1 MFGSLRKI
9 RLWSK
14 EYYLLTKDDEMMK
27 KSEPTI
33 AAERQYIIEKEKFVP
48 VSQYFGEDTFNQ
60 AVIKEKLP
68 KDVYKKLMQ
77 SVNEDKPLDAET
89 ANVVAHA
96 MKEWAIEKG
105 ATHFAHWFQPM
116 TGTTA
121 EKHDAFADPNG
132 PGTVIE
138 RFSGKQLVQ
147 GEPDAS
153 SFPSGGIRAT
163 FEARG
168 YTAWDM
174 SSPAFIK
181 RNGISTTLCIPTAFI
196 SYTGE
201 VLDKKT
207 PLLRSLRAINKS
219 SVNMLKL
226 LGAKNVKKV
235 HVNLGAEQEYFL
247 IDMDYYYKRQD
258 LVLGGR
264 TVVGAPPA
272 KGQEL
277 EDQYFGS
284 IKERISSFM
293 HDVEEELYKLGIP
306 AKTRHNEVAPS
317 QYEIAPVYEE
327 ANIATDHNQMVME
340 TLKYVAKKH
349 RLAALLHEK
358 PFARINGSGKHV
370 NWSLSDD
377 NGNNLL
383 NPGKTPHDNIQFLVF
398 LIATVR
404 AIYKNADILRA
415 TVASYGNDHRLGA
428 NEAPPAII
436 SVFLGEQL
444 TRILENIEK
453 GTVTKATNSEII
465 DLGISSLPQVS
476 KDYADRNRTSP
487 FAFTGNKFE
496 FRAVGSSQSIACPTF
511 ALNTMVAESLDDLA
525 EKIKARDSRNI
536 NQAVFEVLRSEI
548 RTILPILFNGDNYT
562 REWEAEAKKRG
573 LPNEKTTPAALKALV
588 TDKALRLFEKHEVFS
603 NSELRSRYMIYVARY
618 IKDLEIE
625 VNCLN
630 NICMS
635 QVIPA
640 AVVYQKDLAK
650 AIIHTKEVLGSGA
663 VLSSQ
668 TELLKKILDLING
681 IYTTGK
687 DIQSRVE
694 TAKAIDDDQKEA
706 ETLCAK
712 VKPKMDELREYVD
725 ALENLVDDERWPLPK
740 FWEMLFIC

>member
-1 MFGSLRKI
+1 
-9 RLWSK
+9 
-14 EYYLLTKDDEMMK
+14 MK
-27 KSEPTI
+27 KTKATL
-33 AAERQYIIEKEKFVP
+33 AAERQYVIEKEKFVP
-48 VSQYFGEDTFNQ
+48 VSEYFGEDTFNHT
-60 AVIKEKLP
+60 VMKEKLP
-68 KDVYKKLMQ
+68 KDTFKKLMEAI
-77 SVNEDKPLDAET
+77 NEDKTLDTET
-89 ANVVAHA
+89 ANIVAHA

-116 TGTTA
+116 TGITA
-121 EKHDAFADPNG
+121 EKHDAFADPAG
-132 PGTVIE
+132 PGAVVE

-181 RNGISTTLCIPTAFI
+181 RNGISTTLCIPTVFI
-196 SYTGE
+196 SYTGQA
-201 VLDKKT
+201 LDKKT
-207 PLLRSLRAINKS
+207 PLLRSIRALNKS

-226 LGAKNVKKV
+226 LGAKGVKKV
-235 HVNLGAEQEYFL
+235 HSNLGPEQEYFL

-284 IKERISSFM
+284 IKERISSYM
-293 HDVEEELYKLGIP
+293 HDVEEELFKLGIP

-327 ANIATDHNQMVME
+327 ANLAVDHNQLVMD

-358 PFARINGSGKHV
+358 PFAKINGSGKHV
-370 NWSLSDD
+370 NWSLSDNND
-377 NGNNLL
+377 NNLL
-383 NPGKTPHDNIQFLVF
+383 NPGKTPEDNIHFLVF

-404 AIYKNADILRA
+404 AVYKHADILRA
-415 TVASYGNDHRLGA
+415 AVASYGNDHRLGA

-444 TRILENIEK
+444 TQILDNIEK
-453 GTVTKATNSEII
+453 GTVNKATKEEII
-465 DLGISSLPQVS
+465 DLGIASLPHVS
-476 KDYADRNRTSP
+476 KDNTDRNRTSP

-496 FRAVGSSQSIACPTF
+496 FRAVGSSQNIAAP
-511 ALNTMVAESLDDLA
+511 ALAINTMVAESLDELA
-525 EKIKARDSRNI
+525 EKIAAKGTKNI
-536 NQAVFEVLRSEI
+536 HQAVFEVLKSEI
-548 RTILPILFNGDNYT
+548 KTIKPILFNGDNYT
-562 REWEAEAKKRG
+562 KEWEAEAKKRG
-573 LPNEKTTPAALKALV
+573 LPNEKTTPSALKALV
-588 TDKALRLFEKHEVFS
+588 TGKALKLFEKYEVLS
-603 NSELRSRYMIYVARY
+603 NVELKSRYLIHLERY

-630 NICMS
+630 HICMT

-640 AVVYQKDLAK
+640 AVAYQKKLAK
-650 AIIHTKEVLGSGA
+650 AIVDTKEVLGSSA
-663 VLSSQ
+663 VVSSQ
-668 TELLKKILDLING
+668 TELLKKILDLINN
-681 IYTTGK
+681 IYLTNK
-687 DIQSRVE
+687 DIQTKVE
-694 TAKAIDDDQKEA
+694 AAAAVHDEPKKAEM
-706 ETLCAK
+706 LGSK

-725 ALENLVDDERWPLPK
+725 ALENLIDDATWPLPK

>member
-1 MFGSLRKI
+1 
-9 RLWSK
+9 
-14 EYYLLTKDDEMMK
+14 MK
-27 KSEPTI
+27 KSSPTI
-33 AAERQYIIEKEKFVP
+33 AAERDYVIEKEKFVP
-48 VSQYFGEDTFNQ
+48 VSKYFGEDTFNNK
-60 AVIKEKLP
+60 VMKEKLP
-68 KDVYKKLMQ
+68 KDTFRKIMDAI
-77 SVNEDKPLDAET
+77 NENQILDAET
-89 ANVVAHA
+89 ANIVAHA

-116 TGTTA
+116 TGITA
-121 EKHDAFADPNG
+121 EKHDAFADPCG
-132 PGTVIE
+132 PGAVIE

-196 SYTGE
+196 SYTGQ

-207 PLLRSLRAINKS
+207 PLLRSIRALNKS
-219 SVNMLKL
+219 AVNMLKL
-226 LGAKNVKKV
+226 LGAKNVKRV
-235 HVNLGAEQEYFL
+235 YSNLGPEQEYFL

-284 IKERISSFM
+284 IKERISSYM
-293 HDVEEELYKLGIP
+293 HDVEEELFKLGIP

-327 ANIATDHNQMVME
+327 ANLAVDHNQLVMD

-358 PFARINGSGKHV
+358 PFAKINGSGKHV
-370 NWSLSDD
+370 NWSMSDD

-383 NPGKTPHDNIQFLVF
+383 NPGSTPQDNIQFLVF

-404 AIYKNADILRA
+404 AVYKHADILRA
-415 TVASYGNDHRLGA
+415 AVASYGNDHRLGA

-444 TRILENIEK
+444 TKILSNIEK
-453 GTVTKATNSEII
+453 GTVTKATREEII
-465 DLGISSLPQVS
+465 DLGISSLSQVS
-476 KDYADRNRTSP
+476 KDNTDRNRTSP

-496 FRAVGSSQSIACPTF
+496 FRAVGSSQNIASPT
-511 ALNTMVAESLDDLA
+511 LVINTIVAESLDELA
-525 EKIKARDSRNI
+525 EKIKARGTKNI
-536 NQAVFEVLRSEI
+536 NQAVFDVLKKEI
-548 RTILPILFNGDNYT
+548 KLIKPILFNGDNYT

-573 LPNEKTTPAALKALV
+573 LPNEKITPHALKALIA
-588 TDKALRLFEKHEVFS
+588 DKALNLFEKYKVLS
-603 NSELRSRYMIYVARY
+603 NAELKSRY
-618 IKDLEIE
+618 L
-625 VNCLN
+625 
-630 NICMS
+630 
-635 QVIPA
+635 
-640 AVVYQKDLAK
+640 
-650 AIIHTKEVLGSGA
+650 
-663 VLSSQ
+663 
-668 TELLKKILDLING
+668 
-681 IYTTGK
+681 
-687 DIQSRVE
+687 
-694 TAKAIDDDQKEA
+694 
-706 ETLCAK
+706 
-712 VKPKMDELREYVD
+712 
-725 ALENLVDDERWPLPK
+725 
-740 FWEMLFIC
+740 

>member
-1 MFGSLRKI
+1 
-9 RLWSK
+9 
-14 EYYLLTKDDEMMK
+14 MK
-27 KSEPTI
+27 KTTPTL
-33 AAERQYIIEKEKFVP
+33 AAERNYVIEKEKFVP
-48 VSQYFGEDTFNQ
+48 VSQYFGEDTFNHT
-60 AVIKEKLP
+60 VMKEKLP
-68 KDVYKKLMQ
+68 KDTFKKLMEAI
-77 SVNEDKPLDAET
+77 NEDKALDAET
-89 ANVVAHA
+89 ANIVAHA

-116 TGTTA
+116 TGITA
-121 EKHDAFADPNG
+121 EKHDAFADPAG
-132 PGTVIE
+132 PGVVVE

-196 SYTGE
+196 SYTGQ

-207 PLLRSLRAINKS
+207 PLLRSIRSLSRSA
-219 SVNMLKL
+219 VNMLKL

-235 HVNLGAEQEYFL
+235 NSNLGPEQEYFL
-247 IDMDYYYKRQD
+247 IDMDYFYKRPD

-284 IKERISSFM
+284 IKERISSYM
-293 HDVEEELYKLGIP
+293 HDVEEELFKLGVP

-317 QYEIAPVYEE
+317 QYELAPVYEE
-327 ANIATDHNQMVME
+327 ANLAADHNQLVMD

-349 RLAALLHEK
+349 HLAALLHEK
-358 PFARINGSGKHV
+358 PFAKINGSGKHV
-370 NWSLSDD
+370 NWSLSDNND
-377 NGNNLL
+377 NNLL
-383 NPGKTPHDNIQFLVF
+383 NPGTTPQDSIQFLVF

-404 AIYKNADILRA
+404 AVYKHADILRA
-415 TVASYGNDHRLGA
+415 AVASYGNDHRLGA

-436 SVFLGEQL
+436 SVFLGEKL
-444 TRILENIEK
+444 TEILTNIEK
-453 GTVTKATNSEII
+453 GTVTKATKEEII
-465 DLGISSLPQVS
+465 DLGISALPQVS
-476 KDYADRNRTSP
+476 KDNTDRNRTSP

-496 FRAVGSSQSIACPTF
+496 FRAVGSSQSIASP
-511 ALNTMVAESLDDLA
+511 ALVINTIVAESLDELA
-525 EKIKARDSRNI
+525 EKIKAKGSKNI
-536 NQAVFEVLRSEI
+536 NQAVFEVLKNEI
-548 RTILPILFNGDNYT
+548 KLIKPILFNGDNYT
-562 REWEAEAKKRG
+562 KEWETEAKRRG
-573 LPNEKTTPAALKALV
+573 LPNEKTTPSALKALI
-588 TDKALRLFEKHEVFS
+588 TDKALNLFAKYEVLS
-603 NSELRSRYMIYVARY
+603 NEELKSRYLIHVERY

-630 NICMS
+630 NICMN

-640 AVVYQKDLAK
+640 AVDYQMKLAK
-650 AIIHTKEVLGSGA
+650 AIISTKEALGSGA
-663 VLSSQ
+663 VISSQ
-668 TELLKKILDLING
+668 AELLKKILDLINNT
-681 IYTTGK
+681 YTTNK
-687 DIQSRVE
+687 DIQAKVE
-694 TAKAIDDDQKEA
+694 AANAIHDEQKKA

-725 ALENLVDDERWPLPK
+725 ALENLVDDETWPLPK
-740 FWEMLFIC
+740 FWEMLFVC

>member
-1 MFGSLRKI
+1 
-9 RLWSK
+9 
-14 EYYLLTKDDEMMK
+14 MK
-27 KSEPTI
+27 KTTPTL
-33 AAERQYIIEKEKFVP
+33 AAERNYVIEKEKFVP
-48 VSQYFGEDTFNQ
+48 VSQYFGEDTFNHT
-60 AVIKEKLP
+60 VMKEKLP
-68 KDVYKKLMQ
+68 KDTFKKLMEAI
-77 SVNEDKPLDAET
+77 NEDKALDTET
-89 ANVVAHA
+89 ANIVAHA

-116 TGTTA
+116 TGITA
-121 EKHDAFADPNG
+121 EKHDAFADPAG
-132 PGTVIE
+132 PGMVVE

-196 SYTGE
+196 SYTGQ

-207 PLLRSLRAINKS
+207 PLLRSIRALNNS
-219 SVNMLKL
+219 AVSMLKL

-235 HVNLGAEQEYFL
+235 HSNLGPEQEYFL

-284 IKERISSFM
+284 IKERISSYM
-293 HDVEEELYKLGIP
+293 HDVEEELFKLGVP

-317 QYEIAPVYEE
+317 QYELAPVYEE
-327 ANIATDHNQMVME
+327 ANLAADHNQLVMD

-358 PFARINGSGKHV
+358 PFAKINGSGKHV
-370 NWSLSDD
+370 NWSLSDNND
-377 NGNNLL
+377 NNLL
-383 NPGKTPHDNIQFLVF
+383 NPGKTPQDSIQFLVF

-404 AIYKNADILRA
+404 AVYKHADILRA
-415 TVASYGNDHRLGA
+415 AVASYGNDHRLGA

-444 TRILENIEK
+444 TQILSNIEK
-453 GTVTKATNSEII
+453 GTVTKATNAEII
-465 DLGISSLPQVS
+465 DLGISALPQVS
-476 KDYADRNRTSP
+476 KDNTDRNRTSP

-496 FRAVGSSQSIACPTF
+496 FRAVGSSQSIASS
-511 ALNTMVAESLDDLA
+511 ALVINTIVAESLDELA
-525 EKIKARDSRNI
+525 EKIKAKGTKNI

-548 RTILPILFNGDNYT
+548 KSIKPILFNGDNYT
-562 REWEAEAKKRG
+562 KEWEAEAKKRG
-573 LPNEKTTPAALKALV
+573 LPNEKTTPSALKALI
-588 TDKALRLFEKHEVFS
+588 TDKALNLFEKYEVLS
-603 NSELRSRYMIYVARY
+603 KEELKSRYLIHVERY

-635 QVIPA
+635 QVIPT
-640 AVVYQKDLAK
+640 AVDYQKKLAK
-650 AIIHTKEVLGSGA
+650 AIISTKEVLGSAA
-663 VLSSQ
+663 VVSSQ
-668 TELLKKILDLING
+668 TELLKKILDMINN
-681 IYTTGK
+681 IYTTNK
-687 DIQSRVE
+687 DIQAKVE
-694 TAKAIDDDQKEA
+694 AANAIHDEQKKAEI
-706 ETLCAK
+706 LCAK

-725 ALENLVDDERWPLPK
+725 ALENLVDDETWPLPK